1 MKGERRKRGETTT
14 NERERASDAADPLSA
29 LHSLPVHAW
38 LSYISTLHSNTK
50 CPLRPLQRKLVPMKP
65 RQAPLLPT
73 SGAPRDTR
81 SRPSRLAAPDPD
93 RDPELDIAFERELAL
108 DSEDEEQDRE
118 NCRYTDH
125 RSALTQ

>member
-1 MKGERRKRGETTT
+1 M
-14 NERERASDAADPLSA
+14 
-29 LHSLPVHAW
+29 
-38 LSYISTLHSNTK
+38 
-50 CPLRPLQRKLVPMKP
+50 
-65 RQAPLLPT
+65 PT
-73 SGAPRDTR
+73 SPIPEEAGAHEAQTGLATPPHQVLLETPGAG
-81 SRPSRLAAPDPD
+81 PSRLAAPDPD